1 MNKILTDKVSVILI
15 AMVIVNFICDISLF
29 YNFHGANI
37 DFSIVKLK
45 ETPLYLIKFGSLVGV
60 LALSILITPVYRWI
74 KNKVL
79 SFWIILPYLF
89 FISGCILFHG
99 LFYFIGNALHNN
111 NEVQFSTLNSS
122 IEILG
127 PFVFLS
133 GFILTIALA
142 INRYKKRI
150 FFPLWTLLLFPLFTM
165 IFFGIILNKVIYMP
179 KPIGGYYAVLS
190 GTIPIFLLIISLRQI
205 SAIGKET

>member
-1 MNKILTDKVSVILI
+1 MNKILTYKVSVILI
-15 AMVIVNFICDISLF
+15 AMVIINFICDISLF

-37 DFSIVKLK
+37 DFAIVKLK
-45 ETPLYLIKFGSLVGV
+45 ETPLYLIKFGSLIGV
-60 LALSILITPVYRWI
+60 LALSILITPVYGWI

-79 SFWIILPYLF
+79 SFWIIVPYLF
-89 FISGCILFHG
+89 FIGGCILFHG
-99 LFYFIGNALHNN
+99 LFYFLGNALHNN
-111 NEVQFSTLNSS
+111 SEVQFIKLNSF

-133 GFILTIALA
+133 GFILTIALT

-150 FFPLWTLLLFPLFTM
+150 FFPIWTLLLFPLFTM
-165 IFFGIILNKVIYMP
+165 VFFGVILNKVIYLP

-205 SAIGKET
+205 STIDK